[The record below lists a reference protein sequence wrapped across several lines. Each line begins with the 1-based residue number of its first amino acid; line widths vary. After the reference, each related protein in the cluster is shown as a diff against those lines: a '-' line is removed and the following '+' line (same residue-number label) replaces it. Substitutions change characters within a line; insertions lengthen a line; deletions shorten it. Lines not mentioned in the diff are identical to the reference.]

1 MVMEI
6 GEKFKLIVI
15 FNKHAP
21 NDQGKLSIFLIC
33 LLAINVL
40 CRNVCWNLGDF
51 WGRYFYCFIVEV
63 LRHGFVSFTRYTGC
77 KYFPL
82 MWGLSFTA
90 WQYPLMPFLYR
101 ISFNSSVCSSRVSA
115 DIVMLSTIIFNKH
128 LSRLCIQIF
137 NLPYLYSF

>member
-40 CRNVCWNLGDF
+40 CRNVCWNLGIFEVDI
-51 WGRYFYCFIVEV
+51 FIVLCRRV
-63 LRHGFVSFTRYTGC
+63 L
-77 KYFPL
+77 
-82 MWGLSFTA
+82 W
-90 WQYPLMPFLYR
+90 FLDMCW
-101 ISFNSSVCSSRVSA
+101 IC
-115 DIVMLSTIIFNKH
+115 IFH
-128 LSRLCIQIF
+128 
-137 NLPYLYSF
+137 

>member
-40 CRNVCWNLGDF
+40 CRNVCWSLGDF

-63 LRHGFVSFTRYTGC
+63 LRHVLDLYLSLDTRLQVFSPAVRRIVFYSLAISLDAI
-77 KYFPL
+77 PL
-82 MWGLSFTA
+82 
-90 WQYPLMPFLYR
+90 
-101 ISFNSSVCSSRVSA
+101 
-115 DIVMLSTIIFNKH
+115 
-128 LSRLCIQIF
+128 
-137 NLPYLYSF
+137 